1 MVIEIAAIFS
11 PQTVTLQKGSNFY
24 FRKDFWTR
32 KTIEKTAEK
41 KNLNT
46 QLTPFVTI
54 GIQKRGEGDVEVI
67 NIFSIQ
73 SS

>member
-41 KNLNT
+41 KIEHSTHSIRNHRDS
-46 QLTPFVTI
+46 
-54 GIQKRGEGDVEVI
+54 KEG
-67 NIFSIQ
+67 
-73 SS
+73 